1 MTYDKVSLEN
11 QENYMKFSAAKE
23 ELALEKV
30 RYAQLEKKFKSL
42 YVSSLNMPPAN
53 KAVNKK

>member
-42 YVSSLNMPPAN
+42 YVSSLNMPQAN